1 MNKKF
6 STLMAGLLLAGG
18 MFSVDAANIT
28 LDAVKQETALESAP
42 AATTPVFF
50 TMEYDGAT
58 YAYGVSLNAD
68 GSIKQDVNKVG
79 AESIDDANIDQYLW
93 YVETHEFKTLGSSDV
108 QYVYALKNKATGK
121 YLSFTD
127 NGEVA
132 LVDSYDDDKAGTY
145 VVLSGF
151 DKFSEDAALIA
162 GNYAKLADSKYYL
175 QLDNSLDKLVL
186 SASSTFDFNFYES
199 QASEVDDD
207 TLNKLYNT
215 AGFNFKLA
223 DTYKD
228 VANIFNDQRIKAIKV
243 EENEA
248 VKGSDKD
255 KSDYKFPAGTYFVT
269 ETPAGS
275 FEGLSAT
282 EKYNYLLNCT
292 FIAVSPSDNKS
303 GKADLQKAGE
313 GFALTTVQGKDLN
326 TYVGTDA
333 ALVVKGKTISAHNA
347 AFTVKTNFAT
357 ANEEYSLLLDEFYY
371 LADATKDEQTSE
383 AVRLGLKSNG
393 SYGSTTY
400 LVSEV
405 STDPSYIFTFVES
418 NVVEGKTFLNENGA
432 AIYNIQFV
440 GGAADG
446 MYLTSAY
453 SGTTPTNSI
462 KNFAKGIA
470 IADLNTPA
478 FQYVITKVDDNDVTF
493 TNRETGESFTAKLFT
508 EDGTDT
514 YSLALADGSE
524 TDDYTVLSIDNK
536 GNINPV
542 ADASNLGLNQVWV
555 KLTKVASVDKFAGF
569 LNVEDEAKMTLTF
582 ARDLDPTSNKIYP
595 VVDENNDLANK
606 MTDKVEEAAQWQLL
620 KSETPSYETYSYAY
634 LSSDEKVAY
643 KAEGDTVAYY
653 TYKFQY
659 INDGIAE
666 DLYIAD
672 AENYKFKLA
681 DEPSTF
687 VVFEN
692 TDGSYNIKLSYESS
706 AAMTSSTSDVDKPGT
721 VIRKEISQA
730 IAATD
735 IKTYLV
741 QDAPEVSLSADAS
754 YVTLKSELGNYVAM
768 TGERDGII
776 VNNDPVTFRVFATDL
791 KSVVPSFYVTT
802 GWNAED
808 GSRMFLFN
816 PADSVDYYVGAG
828 TYDKEY
834 QWAENTTK
842 AIFKSGVLNASLDT
856 LSTSILGKTTNVA
869 MKADNSG
876 VKGGLDYFKY
886 QIILADAA
894 EADDL
899 YIIRTLAD
907 VKDGYRYLYS
917 INDKLCWTNTRS
929 QALKFYIDNVE
940 APTANE
946 AISAGNVVVAGT
958 NGAVVVKGAEGK
970 NVIVSTILGKVVANE
985 VVSSDNAQIATPAG
999 IVVVSVD
1006 GESFKVVVK

>member
-1 MNKKF
+1 MNI
-6 STLMAGLLLAGG
+6 SNE
-18 MFSVDAANIT
+18 D
-28 LDAVKQETALESAP
+28 LDKYLWTVTEL
-42 AATTPVFF
+42 TPTKENGV
-50 TMEYDGAT
+50 AKT
-58 YAYGVSLNAD
+58 YAYALQNKASEQYLIFNVSDKNVISASLND
-68 GSIKQDVNKVG
+68 KFD
-79 AESIDDANIDQYLW
+79 EAN
-93 YVETHEFKTLGSSDV
+93 
-108 QYVYALKNKATGK
+108 AA
-121 YLSFTD
+121 
-127 NGEVA
+127 
-132 LVDSYDDDKAGTY
+132 TY
-145 VVLSGF
+145 VGF
-151 DKFSEDAALIA
+151 YQTAIDEKYIGGDNNLCYIGNWEDAYDSGA
-162 GNYAKLADSKYYL
+162 GNSKVYL
-175 QLDNSLDKLVL
+175 KL
-186 SASSTFDFNFYES
+186 SASGLSFVAQDKAEDFSFLTVNDT
-199 QASEVDDD
+199 EVGDE

-215 AGFNFKLA
+215 AGFNFKLD

-228 VANIFNDQRIKAIKV
+228 VDNILDDQRIKAIKV
-243 EENEA
+243 DATTKAE
-248 VKGSDKD
+248 KD
-255 KSDYKFPAGTYFVT
+255 VNYNFPAGTYFVT

-275 FEGLSAT
+275 YSALT
-282 EKYNYLLNCT
+282 TDLDRYNYLLNCT

-303 GKADLQKAGE
+303 GKAATQKTGE

-326 TYVGTDA
+326 TYAGTDA

-347 AFTVKTNFAT
+347 AFTVKTNLAT
-357 ANEEYSLLLDEFYY
+357 ANEKYSLLLDEFYY
-371 LADATKDEQTSE
+371 LADATKDDQTSK
-383 AVRLGLKSNG
+383 AIRLNLKSDG

-440 GGAADG
+440 GGDADG

-453 SGTTPTNSI
+453 HKGS
-462 KNFAKGIA
+462 KANFAKGIA
-470 IADLNTPA
+470 IADPNTPA

-508 EDGTDT
+508 EEGTDT
-514 YSLALADGSE
+514 YSLALT
-524 TDDYTVLSIDNK
+524 TDPEFYLTSINNK
-536 GNINPV
+536 GDIEV
-542 ADASNLGLNQVWV
+542 ATTASDLNLAWV

-569 LNVEDEAKMTLTF
+569 LNVEDGTDMTLTF
-582 ARDLDPTSNKIYP
+582 ARDEDPTSNKLYP
-595 VVDENNDLANK
+595 VVENNAHLTNQ
-606 MTDKVEEAAQWQLL
+606 MTDKVEEAAQWRLT
-620 KSETPSYETYSYAY
+620 KSVDPLYETHTYAY
-634 LSSDEKVAY
+634 LNSDEKVAY
-643 KAEGDTVAYY
+643 KFEGDTVAYY
-653 TYKFQY
+653 TYNFQY
-659 INDGIAE
+659 VNDGAVTGYYISGTKLNKSSKSDFVVKNNVDGSVNILTNYDATKYLIAS
-666 DLYIAD
+666 DYND
-672 AENYKFKLA
+672 AELNNLKRSLIT
-681 DEPSTF
+681 S
-687 VVFEN
+687 
-692 TDGSYNIKLSYESS
+692 NILQ
-706 AAMTSSTSDVDKPGT
+706 TSS
-721 VIRKEISQA
+721 
-730 IAATD
+730 ATD

-828 TYDKEY
+828 KYDKEY
-834 QWAENTTK
+834 QWNESTVK
-842 AIFKSGVLNASLDT
+842 AIFKSGVLNTSLDT
-856 LSTSILGKTTNVA
+856 LTTTIKGKEVNVA
-869 MKADNSG
+869 MKADNAG
-876 VKGGLDYFKY
+876 VQGGLDYFKY

-907 VKDGYRYLYS
+907 AKDDEDNSIRYLYS
-917 INDKLCWTNTRS
+917 INDKLSWTSERS
-929 QALKFYIDNVE
+929 KALKFYIDNVE

-946 AISAGNVVVAGT
+946 SINAANNVVVAGV

-985 VVSSDNAQIATPAG
+985 VVSSDNAAIAAPAG
-999 IVVVSVD
+999 VVVVSVD

>member
-243 EENEA
+243 DATNKAE
-248 VKGSDKD
+248 KD
-255 KSDYKFPAGTYFVT
+255 ANYNFPAGTYFVT

-275 FEGLSAT
+275 YSALT
-282 EKYNYLLNCT
+282 TDLDRYNYLLNCT

-303 GKADLQKAGE
+303 GKAATQKTGE

-326 TYVGTDA
+326 TYAGTDA

-347 AFTVKTNFAT
+347 AFTVKTNLAT
-357 ANEEYSLLLDEFYY
+357 ANEKYSLLLDKFYY
-371 LADATKDEQTSE
+371 LADATKDEQKSV
-383 AVRLGLKSNG
+383 AICLDLKSDG

-400 LVSEV
+400 LVSDD
-405 STDPSYIFTFVES
+405 STTPSYIFTFVES

-453 SGTTPTNSI
+453 NDGS
-462 KNFAKGIA
+462 KANFAKGIA
-470 IADLNTPA
+470 IADPNTPA

-493 TNRETGESFTAKLFT
+493 TNRETGTSFTAKLFT
-508 EDGTDT
+508 EDGTNT
-514 YSLALADGSE
+514 YSLALAEDTE
-524 TDDYTVLSIDNK
+524 TDYTVLSIDNK
-536 GNINPV
+536 GDIKL
-542 ADASNLGLNQVWV
+542 ADDKTSLNQEWV

-569 LNVEDEAKMTLTF
+569 LNVEDETKMTLTF

-595 VVDENNDLANK
+595 VVDENDALANK

-620 KSETPSYETYSYAY
+620 KSEKPSYETYSYAY

-653 TYKFQY
+653 TYKFEY
-659 INDGIAE
+659 INDGLAK
-666 DLYIAD
+666 DLYLAQ
-672 AENYKFKLA
+672 NSSNFKLGA
-681 DEPSTF
+681 KANALDF
-687 VVFEN
+687 VIFEN
-692 TDGSYNIKLSYESS
+692 ADGSYNVKGSYESS
-706 AAMTSSTSDVDKPGT
+706 YAMTVSETGDNPVVTGHMTRSS
-721 VIRKEISQA
+721 ILQE

-828 TYDKEY
+828 KYDKEY
-834 QWAENTTK
+834 QWNESTVK
-842 AIFKSGVLNASLDT
+842 AIFKSGVLNTSLDT
-856 LSTSILGKTTNVA
+856 LATTIKGKDVNVA
-869 MKADNSG
+869 MKADNAG
-876 VKGGLDYFKY
+876 VQGGLDYFKY

-907 VKDGYRYLYS
+907 AKDVEGNSIRYLYS
-917 INDKLCWTNTRS
+917 INDKLCWTSNRS

-946 AISAGNVVVAGT
+946 TIAAGNVVVAGT

>member
-145 VVLSGF
+145 VVLANYN
-151 DKFSEDAALIA
+151 KFSGDAAFAA
-162 GNYAKLADSKYYL
+162 GNYGKLGSEYYL
-175 QLDNSLDKLVL
+175 QLNNSLDKLVL
-186 SASSTFDFNFYES
+186 SSTTTFEFNFYES

-243 EENEA
+243 DDTSKAE
-248 VKGSDKD
+248 KD
-255 KSDYKFPAGTYFVT
+255 ANYKFPAGTYFVT

-275 FEGLSAT
+275 YSALT
-282 EKYNYLLNCT
+282 TDLDRYNYLLNCT

-303 GKADLQKAGE
+303 GKADTQKTGE

-326 TYVGTDA
+326 TYAGTDA
-333 ALVVKGKTISAHNA
+333 ALVVRGKTISAHNA
-347 AFTVKTNFAT
+347 AFTVKTNLAT
-357 ANEEYSLLLDEFYY
+357 ANEKYSLLLEEFYY
-371 LADATKDEQTSE
+371 LADAKKDEQKSV
-383 AVRLGLKSNG
+383 AICLDLKSDG

-400 LVSEV
+400 LVSDD
-405 STDPSYIFTFVES
+405 STTPSYIFTFVES

-453 SGTTPTNSI
+453 HNYTKTSEL

-470 IADLNTPA
+470 IADPNTPA

-514 YSLALADGSE
+514 YSLALAEGTE

-536 GNINPV
+536 GNIKL
-542 ADASNLGLNQVWV
+542 ADKETSLNQEWV

-569 LNVEDEAKMTLTF
+569 LNVEDETKMTLTF

-595 VVDENNDLANK
+595 VVEDDALANK

-620 KSETPSYETYSYAY
+620 KSEKPSYETYSYAY

-672 AENYKFKLA
+672 AEDYKFKLA

-687 VVFEN
+687 VAFEN
-692 TDGSYNIKLSYESS
+692 TDGSYNIKLNYESS
-706 AAMTSSTSDVDKPGT
+706 AAMTSSTSDVDKSGS
-721 VIRKEISQA
+721 VMRKEISQA

-828 TYDKEY
+828 KYDKEY
-834 QWAENTTK
+834 QWNESTVK
-842 AIFKSGVLNASLDT
+842 AIFKSGVLNTSLDT
-856 LSTSILGKTTNVA
+856 LATTIKGKDVNVA
-869 MKADNSG
+869 MKADNAG
-876 VKGGLDYFKY
+876 VQGGLDYFKY

-907 VKDGYRYLYS
+907 AKDDEDNSIRYLYS
-917 INDKLCWTNTRS
+917 INDKLSWTSERS

-946 AISAGNVVVAGT
+946 AIVAGNVVVAGT